1 MDNKEDQSNFAEDF
15 GAYLMTILS
24 TSRDIKWTIVVIA
37 PSLELS
43 IEFMKEYCGDGDIVI
58 SAQFVD
64 YAIIPVDKAPGSRR
78 LDPRLFEYD

>member
-1 MDNKEDQSNFAEDF
+1 MDSEKKEGKFAEDF
-15 GAYLMTILS
+15 GAYLMTVLS
-24 TSRDIKWTIVVIA
+24 TSRDVKWTIVVIA

-43 IEFMKEYCGDGDIVI
+43 IEFMKEYCGNGDIVI

-78 LDPRLFEYD
+78 LDPRMFEYD